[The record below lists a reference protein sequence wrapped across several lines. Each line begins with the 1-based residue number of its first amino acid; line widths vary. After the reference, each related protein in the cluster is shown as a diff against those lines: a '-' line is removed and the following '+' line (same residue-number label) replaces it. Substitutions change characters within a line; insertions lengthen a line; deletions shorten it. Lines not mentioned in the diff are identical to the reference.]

1 MDLRTELTG
10 WESDHPARNRVAR
23 LFGIPKIMILLV
35 PNLIF
40 LDILENPILENQ
52 ILENRVLEG
61 PIENRILGIQSKS
74 NY

>member
-1 MDLRTELTG
+1 
-10 WESDHPARNRVAR
+10 
-23 LFGIPKIMILLV
+23 MILLV